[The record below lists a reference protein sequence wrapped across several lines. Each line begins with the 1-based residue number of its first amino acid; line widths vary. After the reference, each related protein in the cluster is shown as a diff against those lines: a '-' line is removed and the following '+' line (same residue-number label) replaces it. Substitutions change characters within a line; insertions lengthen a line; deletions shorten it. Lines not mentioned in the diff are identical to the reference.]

1 MIPELIKENIFLEDG
16 QIISIETGKLA
27 CQANGTAVVRM
38 GKTSLIATIVI
49 SKKEKEGI
57 NFLPLIIDYKENYS
71 AGGKIPG
78 GFLKRERRPSD
89 EEVLTMRLIDRLL
102 RPLFPQNLF
111 KEIQII
117 IYLLSYDIN
126 VLPDGLAGLAAS
138 AAVSISGIPFKG
150 PVSAVR
156 IIRFKNSF
164 LINPGIKSVKKSDI
178 NLIIG
183 GTKNSILM
191 IEGEMKEI
199 SENEIIYFLK
209 IAHFFIKLQITAQIN
224 LIKKLKLKIKSNNLP
239 VFNNLNF
246 IYFKNKIKYI
256 FYEKIYF
263 LYKKA
268 SKDRIRFQ
276 QMEICL
282 LKINNYFLY
291 DNIIINEYEQNY
303 IFEILKKEIF
313 REIILKENN
322 RLDGRSLD
330 DLRKIWS
337 KTNLLPS
344 VHGSAI
350 FSRGET
356 QALSTVTLGSYLD
369 VNKIDNVILQDQQ
382 KFYLH
387 YNFPPFST
395 GEIKLLKVIS
405 RREIGHGNLA
415 QRALKNIIPFQTP
428 YTIRVVSDILE
439 SNGSSSMATVC
450 ASTLALMDAG
460 IPIKRPVS
468 GISMGL
474 IINFLT
480 DEAIILSDILGDED
494 NIGDM
499 DFKMTGTKFGITA
512 CQMDINFPGS
522 NYEMLL
528 NSILKAKNCLLF
540 LIKKILNTIQYP
552 RFSLKENSPKIF
564 YFEIKK
570 KLIGTVIGSGGKIIQ
585 EIQTS
590 TNTNLKI
597 EEKENLGIIEIY
609 GKTEKQIKKAILKI
623 KNLICFPKK
632 EKLYKVKIKSIK
644 NYELIILLPSG
655 KKIDLNK
662 SELNKSENFKNLNLS
677 SFIRKG
683 DWIKIKSLKS
693 VNQNGK
699 INFSYKRII

>member
-102 RPLFPQNLF
+102 RPLFPQNFL

-126 VLPDGLAGLAAS
+126 VLPDGLAGLVAS
-138 AAVSISGIPFKG
+138 TAVSISGIPFKG

-199 SENEIIYFLK
+199 SENEIIYFIK

-224 LIKKLKLKIKSNNLP
+224 LIKNLKIKRKNFP

-246 IYFKNKIKYI
+246 IYLKKKIKYI
-256 FYEKIYF
+256 FYEKIYCF
-263 LYKKA
+263 FKQA
-268 SKDRIRFQ
+268 SSRIRFQ
-276 QMEICL
+276 QMEILL

-291 DNIIINEYEQNY
+291 DNLILNEDEQNY
-303 IFEILKKEIF
+303 IFEILKKEIL
-313 REIILKENN
+313 REIIFKENH

-337 KTNLLPS
+337 KTNFLPS

-356 QALSTVTLGSYLD
+356 QALSTVTLGSSLD
-369 VNKIDNVILQDQQ
+369 VNKIDNVILQDKQ

-395 GEIKLLKVIS
+395 GEIKLLKGIS

-415 QRALKNIIPFQTP
+415 QRALKNIIPFKTP

-528 NSILKAKNCLLF
+528 NSIFKAKNCLLF
-540 LIKKILNTIQYP
+540 LIKKILNTIKSP
-552 RFSLKENSPKIF
+552 SLKENSPKIF

-585 EIQTS
+585 EIKTS

-609 GKTEKQIKKAILKI
+609 GKTDKQIKNAIFKI
-623 KNLICFPKK
+623 KNLIFFPKK
-632 EKLYKVKIKSIK
+632 EKLYKVKIKYIK
-644 NYELIILLPSG
+644 NSELIIILPSG
-655 KKIDLNK
+655 QTMDLK
-662 SELNKSENFKNLNLS
+662 KSENFKNLNLY
-677 SFIRKG
+677 SFLRKG
-683 DWIKIKSLKS
+683 DWIKIKSVKK
-693 VNQNGK
+693 NGK
-699 INFSYKRII
+699 INFKRII

>member
-102 RPLFPQNLF
+102 RPLFPQNFL

-126 VLPDGLAGLAAS
+126 VLPDGLAGLVAS

-199 SENEIIYFLK
+199 SENEIIYFIK

-224 LIKKLKLKIKSNNLP
+224 LIKNLKIKSKNFP

-246 IYFKNKIKYI
+246 IYLKKKIKYI
-256 FYEKIYF
+256 FSEKIYCF
-263 LYKKA
+263 YKEA
-268 SKDRIRFQ
+268 SSIIRFQ
-276 QMEICL
+276 QMEILL

-291 DNIIINEYEQNY
+291 DNLILNEDEQNY
-303 IFEILKKEIF
+303 IFEILKKEIL
-313 REIILKENN
+313 REIILKENH

-337 KTNLLPS
+337 QTNFLPS

-356 QALSTVTLGSYLD
+356 QALSTVTLGSSLD
-369 VNKIDNVILQDQQ
+369 VNKIDNVILQDKQ

-395 GEIKLLKVIS
+395 GEIKLLKGIS

-415 QRALKNIIPFQTP
+415 QRALKNIIPFKTP

-528 NSILKAKNCLLF
+528 NSIFKAKNCLLF
-540 LIKKILNTIQYP
+540 LIKKILNTIKSP
-552 RFSLKENSPKIF
+552 SLKENSPKIF
-564 YFEIKK
+564 SFEIKK

-585 EIQTS
+585 EIKTS

-609 GKTEKQIKKAILKI
+609 GKTDKQIKNAIFKI
-623 KNLICFPKK
+623 KNLIFFPKK

-644 NYELIILLPSG
+644 NSELIIILPSG
-655 KKIDLNK
+655 QTMDLKKY
-662 SELNKSENFKNLNLS
+662 ENFKNLY
-677 SFIRKG
+677 SFLRKG
-683 DWIKIKSLKS
+683 DWIKIKS
-693 VNQNGK
+693 VNKNGK
-699 INFSYKRII
+699 INFKRII

>member
-16 QIISIETGKLA
+16 QIISLETGKLA
-27 CQANGTAVVRM
+27 CKANGTAVVRM

-102 RPLFPQNLF
+102 RPLFPQNFL

-126 VLPDGLAGLAAS
+126 VLPEGLAGLVAS

-164 LINPGIKSVKKSDI
+164 LINPGIKSVNKSDI

-199 SENEIIYFLK
+199 SEKEIIYFIK

-224 LIKKLKLKIKSNNLP
+224 LIKKLKIKINNLP
-239 VFNNLNF
+239 VFKNLNF
-246 IYFKNKIKYI
+246 IYLKKKIKYI

-268 SKDRIRFQ
+268 SSIIRFK
-276 QMEICL
+276 QMEILL
-282 LKINNYFLY
+282 LKINNYFF
-291 DNIIINEYEQNY
+291 INEDEQNY

-337 KTNLLPS
+337 KTNFLPS

-395 GEIKLLKVIS
+395 GEIKLLKGIS

-415 QRALKNIIPFQTP
+415 QRALKNIIPFKTP

-522 NYEMLL
+522 NYSMLFH
-528 NSILKAKNCLLF
+528 SILKAKNCLLF
-540 LIKKILNTIQYP
+540 LIKKIFNTIKSP
-552 RFSLKENSPKIF
+552 RFYFKANSPKIF

-570 KLIGTVIGSGGKIIQ
+570 KFLGTVIGSGGKIIQ
-585 EIQTS
+585 EIKTS

-609 GKTEKQIKKAILKI
+609 GKTDKQIKNAILKI
-623 KNLICFPKK
+623 KNLIFFPK
-632 EKLYKVKIKSIK
+632 KLYKVKIKYIK
-644 NYELIILLPSG
+644 NSELIIILPSG
-655 KKIDLNK
+655 QKMYLNK
-662 SELNKSENFKNLNLS
+662 YENLNLS

-683 DWIKIKSLKS
+683 DWIKIKSGNK
-693 VNQNGK
+693 NGK
-699 INFSYKRII
+699 INFNLNYEKTNNEELLFI

>member
-102 RPLFPQNLF
+102 RPLFPQNFF

-126 VLPDGLAGLAAS
+126 VLPDGLAGLVAS

-199 SENEIIYFLK
+199 SENEIIYFIK

-224 LIKKLKLKIKSNNLP
+224 LIKNLKIKSKNFP
-239 VFNNLNF
+239 VLNNLNF
-246 IYFKNKIKYI
+246 IYLKKKIKYI
-256 FYEKIYF
+256 FYEKIYCF
-263 LYKKA
+263 FKQA
-268 SKDRIRFQ
+268 SSIIRFQ
-276 QMEICL
+276 QMEILL

-291 DNIIINEYEQNY
+291 DNLILNEDEQNY
-303 IFEILKKEIF
+303 IFEILKKEIL
-313 REIILKENN
+313 REIILKENH

-337 KTNLLPS
+337 QTNFLPS

-356 QALSTVTLGSYLD
+356 QALSTVTLGSSLD
-369 VNKIDNVILQDQQ
+369 VNKIDNVILQDKQ

-395 GEIKLLKVIS
+395 GEIKLLKGIS

-415 QRALKNIIPFQTP
+415 QRALKNIIPFKTP

-528 NSILKAKNCLLF
+528 NSIFKAKNCLLF
-540 LIKKILNTIQYP
+540 LIKKILNTIKSP
-552 RFSLKENSPKIF
+552 SFKENSPKIF

-585 EIQTS
+585 EIKTS

-609 GKTEKQIKKAILKI
+609 GKTDKQIKNAIFKI
-623 KNLICFPKK
+623 KNLIFFPKK

-644 NYELIILLPSG
+644 NSELIIILPSG
-655 KKIDLNK
+655 QTMDLK
-662 SELNKSENFKNLNLS
+662 KSENFKNLNLY

-683 DWIKIKSLKS
+683 DWIKIKS
-693 VNQNGK
+693 VNKNGK
-699 INFSYKRII
+699 INFKRII

>member
-78 GFLKRERRPSD
+78 GFIKREIRPSD

-102 RPLFPQNLF
+102 RPLFPQNFL

-126 VLPDGLAGLAAS
+126 VLPDGLAGLVAS

-199 SENEIIYFLK
+199 SDNEIIYFIK

-224 LIKKLKLKIKSNNLP
+224 LIKNLKIKRNNLP

-246 IYFKNKIKYI
+246 IYLKTKIKYI
-256 FYEKIYF
+256 FYEKIYCF
-263 LYKKA
+263 YKQA
-268 SKDRIRFQ
+268 SYIIR
-276 QMEICL
+276 EILL

-291 DNIIINEYEQNY
+291 DNIILNEDEQNY

-313 REIILKENN
+313 REIILKENH

-337 KTNLLPS
+337 KTNFLPS

-350 FSRGET
+350 FYRGET
-356 QALSTVTLGSYLD
+356 KALSTVTLGSSLD
-369 VNKIDNVILQDQQ
+369 VKKIDNVILQDQQ

-395 GEIKLLKVIS
+395 GEIKLLKGIS

-415 QRALKNIIPFQTP
+415 QRALKNIIPFKTP

-460 IPIKRPVS
+460 ITIKRPVS

-499 DFKMTGTKFGITA
+499 DFKITGTKFGITA

-528 NSILKAKNCLLF
+528 NSIFKAKNCLLF
-540 LIKKILNTIQYP
+540 LINKILNTIKYP
-552 RFSLKENSPKIF
+552 RFSFKENYPKIC

-570 KLIGTVIGSGGKIIQ
+570 KFIGTVIGSGGKIIQ
-585 EIQTS
+585 EIKTS

-609 GKTEKQIKKAILKI
+609 GKTEKQIKNAILKI
-623 KNLICFPKK
+623 KKLIVFTKK
-632 EKLYKVKIKSIK
+632 EKLYKVKIKYIK
-644 NYELIILLPSG
+644 NSELIILLPSG
-655 KKIDLNK
+655 QTMDLKKY
-662 SELNKSENFKNLNLS
+662 ENFKNFNLS
-677 SFIRKG
+677 SFLRKG
-683 DWIKIKSLKS
+683 DWIKIKSVKK
-693 VNQNGK
+693 NGK
-699 INFSYKRII
+699 INFKRII

>member
-27 CQANGTAVVRM
+27 CKANGTAVVRM

-102 RPLFPQNLF
+102 RPLFPQNFL

-126 VLPDGLAGLAAS
+126 VLPDGLAGLVAS

-199 SENEIIYFLK
+199 SENEILYFIK

-224 LIKKLKLKIKSNNLP
+224 LIKNLKMKSKNLP

-246 IYFKNKIKYI
+246 ISLKKKIKYI
-256 FYEKIYF
+256 FYEKIYC
-263 LYKKA
+263 LYKQA
-268 SKDRIRFQ
+268 SSIIRFK
-276 QMEICL
+276 QMEILL

-291 DNIIINEYEQNY
+291 ENIILNEDEQNY

-313 REIILKENN
+313 REIILKENH

-337 KTNLLPS
+337 KTNFLPS

-350 FSRGET
+350 FYRGET
-356 QALSTVTLGSYLD
+356 KALSTVTLGSSLD
-369 VNKIDNVILQDQQ
+369 VKKIENVILQDKQ

-395 GEIKLLKVIS
+395 GEIKLLKGIS

-415 QRALKNIIPFQTP
+415 QRALKNIIPFKTP

-540 LIKKILNTIQYP
+540 LIKKILNTIKYP
-552 RFSLKENSPKIF
+552 SFKENSPKIF

-570 KLIGTVIGSGGKIIQ
+570 KFIGTVIGSGGKIIQ

-609 GKTEKQIKKAILKI
+609 GKTDKQIKNAILKI
-623 KNLICFPKK
+623 KNLIFFPKK
-632 EKLYKVKIKSIK
+632 EKLYKVKIKYIK
-644 NYELIILLPSG
+644 NSELIIIWPSG
-655 KKIDLNK
+655 QTMDLKKY
-662 SELNKSENFKNLNLS
+662 ENFKNLNLY
-677 SFIRKG
+677 SFLRKG
-683 DWIKIKSLKS
+683 DWIKIKS
-693 VNQNGK
+693 VNKNGK
-699 INFSYKRII
+699 INFKRII

>member
-1 MIPELIKENIFLEDG
+1 MIPELRKENIFLEDG

-78 GFLKRERRPSD
+78 GFIKRERRPSD

-102 RPLFPQNLF
+102 RPLFPQNFL

-126 VLPDGLAGLAAS
+126 VLPDGLAGLVAS

-156 IIRFKNSF
+156 IIRLKNSF

-199 SENEIIYFLK
+199 SENEIIYFIK

-224 LIKKLKLKIKSNNLP
+224 LIKNLKIKRNNLP

-246 IYFKNKIKYI
+246 IYLKKKIKYI

-263 LYKKA
+263 LCLDKKNI
-268 SKDRIRFQ
+268 IRFK
-276 QMEICL
+276 QMEILLHSLL

-291 DNIIINEYEQNY
+291 DNIILNEDEQNY
-303 IFEILKKEIF
+303 IFEIFKKEIL
-313 REIILKENN
+313 REIILKENH

-337 KTNLLPS
+337 KTNFLPS

-356 QALSTVTLGSYLD
+356 QALSTVTLGSSLD
-369 VNKIDNVILQDQQ
+369 VNKIDNVILQDKQ

-395 GEIKLLKVIS
+395 GEIKLLKGIS

-415 QRALKNIIPFQTP
+415 QRALKNIIPFKTP

-528 NSILKAKNCLLF
+528 NSIFKAKNCLFF
-540 LIKKILNTIQYP
+540 LIKKIFNTIKYP
-552 RFSLKENSPKIF
+552 RFSFKENYPKIF

-585 EIQTS
+585 EIKTS

-597 EEKENLGIIEIY
+597 EENLDLGIIEIY
-609 GKTEKQIKKAILKI
+609 GKTEKKIKNAILKI
-623 KNLICFPKK
+623 KNLIFFPKK
-632 EKLYKVKIKSIK
+632 EKLYKVKSIK
-644 NYELIILLPSG
+644 NYELIIILPSG
-655 KKIDLNK
+655 QTMDLKKYEK
-662 SELNKSENFKNLNLS
+662 KYS
-677 SFIRKG
+677 
-683 DWIKIKSLKS
+683 
-693 VNQNGK
+693 
-699 INFSYKRII
+699 RIFN

>member
-1 MIPELIKENIFLEDG
+1 MIPELRKENIFLEDG

-78 GFLKRERRPSD
+78 GFIKRERRPSD

-102 RPLFPQNLF
+102 RPLFPQNFF

-117 IYLLSYDIN
+117 ISLLSYDRN
-126 VLPDGLAGLAAS
+126 VLPDGLAGLVAS

-199 SENEIIYFLK
+199 SENEIIYFIK
-209 IAHFFIKLQITAQIN
+209 IAHFFIKLQITAQMN
-224 LIKKLKLKIKSNNLP
+224 LIKNLKIKRNNLP

-246 IYFKNKIKYI
+246 IYLKKKIKYI
-256 FYEKIYF
+256 FSEKIYF

-268 SKDRIRFQ
+268 SSIIRFQ
-276 QMEICL
+276 QMEIFL

-291 DNIIINEYEQNY
+291 DNIILNEDEQNY
-303 IFEILKKEIF
+303 IFEILKKEIL

-337 KTNLLPS
+337 KTNFLPS

-356 QALSTVTLGSYLD
+356 QALSTVTLGSSLD

-395 GEIKLLKVIS
+395 GEIKLLKGIS

-415 QRALKNIIPFQTP
+415 QRALKNIIPFKTP

-499 DFKMTGTKFGITA
+499 DFKITGTKFGITA

-528 NSILKAKNCLLF
+528 NSILKAKNCLFF

-552 RFSLKENSPKIF
+552 RFSFKENSPKIF

-585 EIQTS
+585 EIKTS

-609 GKTEKQIKKAILKI
+609 GKTEK
-623 KNLICFPKK
+623 KN
-632 EKLYKVKIKSIK
+632 
-644 NYELIILLPSG
+644 
-655 KKIDLNK
+655 
-662 SELNKSENFKNLNLS
+662 
-677 SFIRKG
+677 
-683 DWIKIKSLKS
+683 
-693 VNQNGK
+693 
-699 INFSYKRII
+699 

>member
-102 RPLFPQNLF
+102 RPLFPQNFL

-126 VLPDGLAGLAAS
+126 VLPDGLAGLVAS

-199 SENEIIYFLK
+199 SENEIIYFIK

-224 LIKKLKLKIKSNNLP
+224 LIKNLKIKSKNFP

-246 IYFKNKIKYI
+246 IYLKKKIKYI
-256 FYEKIYF
+256 FYEKIYCF
-263 LYKKA
+263 YKLYKQA
-268 SKDRIRFQ
+268 SSIIRFQ
-276 QMEICL
+276 QMEILL

-291 DNIIINEYEQNY
+291 DNIILNEDEQNY
-303 IFEILKKEIF
+303 IFEILKKEIL
-313 REIILKENN
+313 REIILKENH

-337 KTNLLPS
+337 QTNFLPS

-356 QALSTVTLGSYLD
+356 QALSTVTLGSSLD
-369 VNKIDNVILQDQQ
+369 VNKIDNVILQDKQ

-395 GEIKLLKVIS
+395 GEIKLLKGIS

-415 QRALKNIIPFQTP
+415 QRALKNIIPFKTP

-522 NYEMLL
+522 NYEMLFH
-528 NSILKAKNCLLF
+528 SILKAKNCLLF
-540 LIKKILNTIQYP
+540 LIKKILNTIKSP
-552 RFSLKENSPKIF
+552 SLKENSPKIF

-585 EIQTS
+585 EIKTS

-609 GKTEKQIKKAILKI
+609 GKTDKQIKNAIFKI
-623 KNLICFPKK
+623 KNLIFFPKK

-644 NYELIILLPSG
+644 NSELIIILPSG
-655 KKIDLNK
+655 QTMDLK
-662 SELNKSENFKNLNLS
+662 KSENFKNLNLY
-677 SFIRKG
+677 SFLRKG
-683 DWIKIKSLKS
+683 DWIKIKS
-693 VNQNGK
+693 VNKNGK
-699 INFSYKRII
+699 INFKRII

>member
-57 NFLPLIIDYKENYS
+57 NFLPLIIDYKENSS

-78 GFLKRERRPSD
+78 GFIKREIRPSD

-102 RPLFPQNLF
+102 RPLFPQKFL

-117 IYLLSYDIN
+117 ISLLSYDIN
-126 VLPDGLAGLAAS
+126 VLPDGLAGLVAS

-156 IIRFKNSF
+156 IIRLKNSF
-164 LINPGIKSVKKSDI
+164 LINPGIKSVNKSDI

-199 SENEIIYFLK
+199 SENEIIYFIK

-224 LIKKLKLKIKSNNLP
+224 LIKNLKIKSNNLP

-246 IYFKNKIKYI
+246 IYLQKKIKYI
-256 FYEKIYF
+256 FYEKIYCF
-263 LYKKA
+263 YKQA
-268 SKDRIRFQ
+268 SYIIR
-276 QMEICL
+276 EILL

-291 DNIIINEYEQNY
+291 DNIILNEEEQNY

-313 REIILKENN
+313 REMILKENH

-337 KTNLLPS
+337 KTNCLPS

-350 FSRGET
+350 FYRGET
-356 QALSTVTLGSYLD
+356 KALSTVTLGSYLD
-369 VNKIDNVILQDQQ
+369 VKKIDNVILQDQQ

-387 YNFPPFST
+387 YNFPPFAT
-395 GEIKLLKVIS
+395 GEIKLLKGIS

-428 YTIRVVSDILE
+428 YTIRVVSDIFE

-499 DFKMTGTKFGITA
+499 DFKITGTKFGITA

-540 LIKKILNTIQYP
+540 LIKKILNTIQSP
-552 RFSLKENSPKIF
+552 RFYFKENYPKIC

-570 KLIGTVIGSGGKIIQ
+570 KFIGTVIGYGGKIIQ

-597 EEKENLGIIEIY
+597 EEKENLGRIEIY
-609 GKTEKQIKKAILKI
+609 GKTDKQIQNAILKI
-623 KNLICFPKK
+623 KNLIFVTKK
-632 EKLYKVKIKSIK
+632 EKLYKVKIKDMK
-644 NYELIILLPSG
+644 NSELIILLPSG
-655 KKIDLNK
+655 QTIDLK
-662 SELNKSENFKNLNLS
+662 KYEHFQNLNID

-683 DWIKIKSLKS
+683 DWIKIKYVKK
-693 VNQNGK
+693 NGK
-699 INFSYKRII
+699 RNFKRII

>member
-1 MIPELIKENIFLEDG
+1 MIPELRKENIFLEDG

-78 GFLKRERRPSD
+78 GFIKRERRPSD

-102 RPLFPQNLF
+102 RPLFPQNFL

-126 VLPDGLAGLAAS
+126 VLPDGLAGLVAS

-199 SENEIIYFLK
+199 SENEIIYFIK

-224 LIKKLKLKIKSNNLP
+224 LIKNLKIKRNNLP

-246 IYFKNKIKYI
+246 IYLKNKIKYI

-263 LYKKA
+263 LYKQA
-268 SKDRIRFQ
+268 SSIIRFQ
-276 QMEICL
+276 QMEILL

-291 DNIIINEYEQNY
+291 DNIILNEDEQNY
-303 IFEILKKEIF
+303 IFEILKKEIL
-313 REIILKENN
+313 REIILKENH

-337 KTNLLPS
+337 QTNFLPS

-356 QALSTVTLGSYLD
+356 QALSTVTLGSSLD

-395 GEIKLLKVIS
+395 GEIKLLKGIS

-415 QRALKNIIPFQTP
+415 QRALKNIIPFKTP

-528 NSILKAKNCLLF
+528 NSIFKAKNCLLF

-552 RFSLKENSPKIF
+552 RFSFKENSPKIF

-585 EIQTS
+585 EIKTS

-597 EEKENLGIIEIY
+597 EEEENLGIIEIY
-609 GKTEKQIKKAILKI
+609 GKTDKQIKNAILKI
-623 KNLICFPKK
+623 KNLIFFPKK

-644 NYELIILLPSG
+644 NSELIIILPSG
-655 KKIDLNK
+655 QTMDLK
-662 SELNKSENFKNLNLS
+662 KSENLNLY
-677 SFIRKG
+677 SFLRKG
-683 DWIKIKSLKS
+683 DWIKIKS

-699 INFSYKRII
+699 INFKRII

>member
-1 MIPELIKENIFLEDG
+1 MIPELRKENIFLEDG

-78 GFLKRERRPSD
+78 GFIKRERRPSD

-102 RPLFPQNLF
+102 RPLFPQNFL

-117 IYLLSYDIN
+117 ISLLSYDRN
-126 VLPDGLAGLAAS
+126 VLPDGLAGLVAS

-199 SENEIIYFLK
+199 SENEIIYFIK
-209 IAHFFIKLQITAQIN
+209 IAHFFIKLQITAQMN
-224 LIKKLKLKIKSNNLP
+224 LIKNLKIKRNNLP

-246 IYFKNKIKYI
+246 IYLKKKIKYI
-256 FYEKIYF
+256 FSEKIYF

-268 SKDRIRFQ
+268 SSIIRFQ
-276 QMEICL
+276 QMEILL

-291 DNIIINEYEQNY
+291 DNIILNEDEQNY
-303 IFEILKKEIF
+303 IFEILKKEIL
-313 REIILKENN
+313 REIILKENH

-337 KTNLLPS
+337 KTNFLPS

-356 QALSTVTLGSYLD
+356 KALSTVTLGSSLD
-369 VNKIDNVILQDQQ
+369 VNKIDNVILQDKQ

-395 GEIKLLKVIS
+395 GEIKLLKGIS

-415 QRALKNIIPFQTP
+415 QRALKNIIPFKTP

-528 NSILKAKNCLLF
+528 NSILKAKNCLFF

-552 RFSLKENSPKIF
+552 RFSFKENSPKIF

-609 GKTEKQIKKAILKI
+609 GKTEKKIKNAIFKI
-623 KNLICFPKK
+623 KNLIFFPKK

-644 NYELIILLPSG
+644 NYELIIILPSG
-655 KKIDLNK
+655 QTMDLK
-662 SELNKSENFKNLNLS
+662 KSENLNLY
-677 SFIRKG
+677 SFLRKG
-683 DWIKIKSLKS
+683 DWIKIKS

-699 INFSYKRII
+699 INFKIII

>member
-27 CQANGTAVVRM
+27 CKANGTAVVRM

-102 RPLFPQNLF
+102 RPLFPQNFL

-126 VLPDGLAGLAAS
+126 VLPDVLAGLVAS

-164 LINPGIKSVKKSDI
+164 LINPGIKSVNKSDI

-199 SENEIIYFLK
+199 SENEIIYFIK

-224 LIKKLKLKIKSNNLP
+224 LIKNLKLKSKNLP

-246 IYFKNKIKYI
+246 IYLKKKIKYI
-256 FYEKIYF
+256 FYEKIYC
-263 LYKKA
+263 LYKQA
-268 SKDRIRFQ
+268 SSIIRFK
-276 QMEICL
+276 QMEILL

-291 DNIIINEYEQNY
+291 DNIILNEDEQNY

-313 REIILKENN
+313 REIILKENH

-337 KTNLLPS
+337 KTNFLPS

-356 QALSTVTLGSYLD
+356 QALSTVTLGSSLD
-369 VNKIDNVILQDQQ
+369 VNKIDNVILQDKQ

-395 GEIKLLKVIS
+395 GEIKLLKGIS

-415 QRALKNIIPFQTP
+415 QRALKNIIPFKTP

-499 DFKMTGTKFGITA
+499 DFKITGTKFGITA

-540 LIKKILNTIQYP
+540 LIKKILNTIKSP
-552 RFSLKENSPKIF
+552 SLKENYPKIF

-585 EIQTS
+585 EIKTS

-609 GKTEKQIKKAILKI
+609 GKTDKQIKNAILKI
-623 KNLICFPKK
+623 KNLIFFPKK
-632 EKLYKVKIKSIK
+632 EKLYKVKIKYIK
-644 NYELIILLPSG
+644 NSELIIILPSG
-655 KKIDLNK
+655 QTMYLK
-662 SELNKSENFKNLNLS
+662 KSENFKNLNLY
-677 SFIRKG
+677 SFLRKG
-683 DWIKIKSLKS
+683 DWIKIKS
-693 VNQNGK
+693 VNKNGK
-699 INFSYKRII
+699 INFKRII

>member
-27 CQANGTAVVRM
+27 CKANGTAVVRM

-102 RPLFPQNLF
+102 RPLFPQNFF

-126 VLPDGLAGLAAS
+126 VLPDGLAGLVAS

-199 SENEIIYFLK
+199 SENEIIYFIK

-224 LIKKLKLKIKSNNLP
+224 LIKNLKIKSKNLP

-246 IYFKNKIKYI
+246 IYLKKKIKYI
-256 FYEKIYF
+256 FYEKIYC

-268 SKDRIRFQ
+268 SSIIRFQ
-276 QMEICL
+276 QMEILL

-291 DNIIINEYEQNY
+291 DNIILNEDEQNY
-303 IFEILKKEIF
+303 IFEILKKEIL
-313 REIILKENN
+313 REIILKENH

-337 KTNLLPS
+337 KTNFLPS

-356 QALSTVTLGSYLD
+356 QALSTVTLGSSLD
-369 VNKIDNVILQDQQ
+369 VNQIDNVILQDKQ

-387 YNFPPFST
+387 YNFTPFST
-395 GEIKLLKVIS
+395 GEIKLLKGIS

-415 QRALKNIIPFQTP
+415 QRALKNIIPFKTP

-499 DFKMTGTKFGITA
+499 DFKITGTKFGITA

-540 LIKKILNTIQYP
+540 LIKKILNTIKYP
-552 RFSLKENSPKIF
+552 SFKENYPKIF

-585 EIQTS
+585 EIKTS

-609 GKTEKQIKKAILKI
+609 GKTEKQIKNAILKI
-623 KNLICFPKK
+623 KNLIFFPKK

-644 NYELIILLPSG
+644 NSELIIILPSG
-655 KKIDLNK
+655 QTMDLK
-662 SELNKSENFKNLNLS
+662 KSENFKKFKTLNLY

-683 DWIKIKSLKS
+683 DWIKIKS
-693 VNQNGK
+693 VNKNGK
-699 INFSYKRII
+699 INFKRII

>member
-27 CQANGTAVVRM
+27 CKANGTAVVRM

-102 RPLFPQNLF
+102 RPLFPQNFL

-126 VLPDGLAGLAAS
+126 VLPDGLAGLVAS

-199 SENEIIYFLK
+199 SENEIIYFIK

-224 LIKKLKLKIKSNNLP
+224 LIKNLKIKMKNFP

-246 IYFKNKIKYI
+246 IYLKKKIKYI
-256 FYEKIYF
+256 FYEKIYC

-268 SKDRIRFQ
+268 SSIIRFQ
-276 QMEICL
+276 QMEILL

-291 DNIIINEYEQNY
+291 DNIILNEDEQNY
-303 IFEILKKEIF
+303 IFEILKKEIL
-313 REIILKENN
+313 REIILKENH

-337 KTNLLPS
+337 QTNFLPS

-356 QALSTVTLGSYLD
+356 QALSTVTLGSSLD
-369 VNKIDNVILQDQQ
+369 VNQIDNVILQDKQ

-387 YNFPPFST
+387 YNFTPFST
-395 GEIKLLKVIS
+395 GEIKLLKGIS

-415 QRALKNIIPFQTP
+415 QRALKNIIPFKTP

-540 LIKKILNTIQYP
+540 LIKKILNTIKYP
-552 RFSLKENSPKIF
+552 SLKENYPKIF

-585 EIQTS
+585 EIKTS

-609 GKTEKQIKKAILKI
+609 GKTEKQIKNAILKI
-623 KNLICFPKK
+623 KNLIFFPKK

-644 NYELIILLPSG
+644 NSELIIILPSG
-655 KKIDLNK
+655 QTMDLKKY
-662 SELNKSENFKNLNLS
+662 ENFKKFKTLNLY

-683 DWIKIKSLKS
+683 DWIKIKS
-693 VNQNGK
+693 VNKNGK
-699 INFSYKRII
+699 INFKRII

>member
-1 MIPELIKENIFLEDG
+1 MIIKENIFLEDG

-49 SKKEKEGI
+49 SNNEKEGI

-78 GFLKRERRPSD
+78 GFIKREIRPSD

-102 RPLFPQNLF
+102 RPLFPQNFL

-117 IYLLSYDIN
+117 ISLLSYDIN

-156 IIRFKNSF
+156 IIRLKNSF

-199 SENEIIYFLK
+199 SENEIIYFIK

-224 LIKKLKLKIKSNNLP
+224 LIKNLKIKSNNLP
-239 VFNNLNF
+239 VFNKLNF
-246 IYFKNKIKYI
+246 IYLKKKIKYI

-263 LYKKA
+263 FYKKEKA
-268 SKDRIRFQ
+268 SSIIRLK
-276 QMEICL
+276 QMEIFL

-291 DNIIINEYEQNY
+291 DNIILNEDEQNY
-303 IFEILKKEIF
+303 IFEIFKKEIF

-337 KTNLLPS
+337 QTNFLPS

-356 QALSTVTLGSYLD
+356 QALSTVTLGSSLD

-395 GEIKLLKVIS
+395 GEIKLLKGIS

-415 QRALKNIIPFQTP
+415 QRALKNIIPFKTP

-480 DEAIILSDILGDED
+480 DEAIILSDLLGYED

-499 DFKMTGTKFGITA
+499 DFKITGTKFGITA

-522 NYEMLL
+522 NYEILL

-540 LIKKILNTIQYP
+540 LIKKILIKSPIFY
-552 RFSLKENSPKIF
+552 FKENYPKIF

-570 KLIGTVIGSGGKIIQ
+570 KLIGTVIGYGGKIIQ
-585 EIQTS
+585 EIKTS

-609 GKTEKQIKKAILKI
+609 GQTDNQIKNAILKI
-623 KNLICFPKK
+623 KNLIFFPKK
-632 EKLYKVKIKSIK
+632 EKLYKVKIKYIK
-644 NYELIILLPSG
+644 NYELIIILPSG
-655 KKIDLNK
+655 QTMDLKKY
-662 SELNKSENFKNLNLS
+662 ENFKNLNLS

-683 DWIKIKSLKS
+683 DWIKIKSGKK
-693 VNQNGK
+693 NGK
-699 INFSYKRII
+699 INFKRILETFKKN

>member
-16 QIISIETGKLA
+16 HIISLETGKLA
-27 CQANGTAVVRM
+27 CKANGTAVVRM

-102 RPLFPQNLF
+102 RPLFPQNFL

-126 VLPDGLAGLAAS
+126 VLPEGLAGLVAS

-164 LINPGIKSVKKSDI
+164 LINPGIKSVNKSDI

-199 SENEIIYFLK
+199 SEKEIIYFIK

-224 LIKKLKLKIKSNNLP
+224 LIKKLKIKINNLP
-239 VFNNLNF
+239 VFKNLNF
-246 IYFKNKIKYI
+246 IYLKKKIKYI

-263 LYKKA
+263 FYKKA
-268 SKDRIRFQ
+268 SSIIRFKK
-276 QMEICL
+276 MEILL
-282 LKINNYFLY
+282 LKINNYFFL
-291 DNIIINEYEQNY
+291 NEDEKNY

-313 REIILKENN
+313 REILLKENN

-337 KTNLLPS
+337 KTNFLPS

-395 GEIKLLKVIS
+395 GEIKLLKGIS

-415 QRALKNIIPFQTP
+415 QRALKNIIPFKTP

-499 DFKMTGTKFGITA
+499 DFKITGTKFGITA

-522 NYEMLL
+522 NYSMLF

-540 LIKKILNTIQYP
+540 LIKKIFNTIKSP
-552 RFSLKENSPKIF
+552 RFYFKANSPKIF

-570 KLIGTVIGSGGKIIQ
+570 KFLGTVIGSGGKIIQ
-585 EIQTS
+585 EIKTS

-609 GKTEKQIKKAILKI
+609 GKTDKQIKNAILKI
-623 KNLICFPKK
+623 KNLIFFPK
-632 EKLYKVKIKSIK
+632 KLYKVKIKYIK
-644 NYELIILLPSG
+644 NSELIIILPSG
-655 KKIDLNK
+655 QKMY
-662 SELNKSENFKNLNLS
+662 LNKSENLNLY

-683 DWIKIKSLKS
+683 DWIKIKSGNK
-693 VNQNGK
+693 NGK
-699 INFSYKRII
+699 INFNLNYEKTNNEEFLFI

>member
-78 GFLKRERRPSD
+78 GFIKREIRPSD

-126 VLPDGLAGLAAS
+126 VLPDGLAGLVAS

-199 SENEIIYFLK
+199 SENEIIYFIK

-224 LIKKLKLKIKSNNLP
+224 LIKNLKIKRNNLP

-246 IYFKNKIKYI
+246 IYLKNKIKYI
-256 FYEKIYF
+256 FYEKIYC
-263 LYKKA
+263 LYKQA
-268 SKDRIRFQ
+268 SYIIR
-276 QMEICL
+276 EILL

-291 DNIIINEYEQNY
+291 DNIILNEDEQNY

-313 REIILKENN
+313 REIIFKENH

-337 KTNLLPS
+337 QTNFLPS

-350 FSRGET
+350 FYRGET
-356 QALSTVTLGSYLD
+356 KALSTVTLGSSLD
-369 VNKIDNVILQDQQ
+369 VKKIDNVILQDQQ

-395 GEIKLLKVIS
+395 GEIKLLKGIS

-415 QRALKNIIPFQTP
+415 QRALKNIIPLKTP

-460 IPIKRPVS
+460 ITIKRPVS

-499 DFKMTGTKFGITA
+499 DFKITGTKFGITA

-528 NSILKAKNCLLF
+528 NSIFKAKNCLLF
-540 LIKKILNTIQYP
+540 LIKKILNTIKYP
-552 RFSLKENSPKIF
+552 RFSFKENYPKIF

-570 KLIGTVIGSGGKIIQ
+570 KFIGTVIGSGGKIIQ
-585 EIQTS
+585 EIKTS

-609 GKTEKQIKKAILKI
+609 GKTEKQIKNAILKI
-623 KNLICFPKK
+623 KNLIFFTKK
-632 EKLYKVKIKSIK
+632 EKLYKVKIKYIK
-644 NYELIILLPSG
+644 NSELIILLPSG
-655 KKIDLNK
+655 QTMDLKKY
-662 SELNKSENFKNLNLS
+662 ENFQNFNLS

-683 DWIKIKSLKS
+683 DWIKIKSVKK
-693 VNQNGK
+693 NGK
-699 INFSYKRII
+699 INFKRII

>member
-78 GFLKRERRPSD
+78 GFIKREIRPSD

-102 RPLFPQNLF
+102 RPLFPQNFL

-126 VLPDGLAGLAAS
+126 VLPDGLAGLVAS

-199 SENEIIYFLK
+199 SENEIIYFIK

-224 LIKKLKLKIKSNNLP
+224 LIKNLKIKSNNLP
-239 VFNNLNF
+239 VFNNNNLNF
-246 IYFKNKIKYI
+246 IYLKINFIYLKKKIKYI

-268 SKDRIRFQ
+268 SSIIRFK
-276 QMEICL
+276 QMEILL

-291 DNIIINEYEQNY
+291 DNIILNEDEQNY

-313 REIILKENN
+313 REILFKENH

-337 KTNLLPS
+337 KTNFLPS

-356 QALSTVTLGSYLD
+356 QALSTVTLGSSLD

-395 GEIKLLKVIS
+395 GEIKLLKGIS

-415 QRALKNIIPFQTP
+415 QRALKNIIPFKTP

-540 LIKKILNTIQYP
+540 LIKKILNTIQSP
-552 RFSLKENSPKIF
+552 RFYFKENYPKIF

-585 EIQTS
+585 EIKTS

-609 GKTEKQIKKAILKI
+609 GKTDKQIKNAILKI
-623 KNLICFPKK
+623 KNLIFFPKK
-632 EKLYKVKIKSIK
+632 EKLYKVKIKYIK
-644 NYELIILLPSG
+644 NSELIIILPSG
-655 KKIDLNK
+655 QTMDLK
-662 SELNKSENFKNLNLS
+662 KSENFKNLNLY

-683 DWIKIKSLKS
+683 DWIKIKSVKK
-693 VNQNGK
+693 NGK
-699 INFSYKRII
+699 INFKRII

>member
-27 CQANGTAVVRM
+27 CKANGTAVVRM

-102 RPLFPQNLF
+102 RPLFPQNFL

-126 VLPDGLAGLAAS
+126 VLPDGLAGLVAS

-199 SENEIIYFLK
+199 SENEIIYFIK

-224 LIKKLKLKIKSNNLP
+224 LIKNLKIKMNNLP

-246 IYFKNKIKYI
+246 IYLKKKIKYI
-256 FYEKIYF
+256 FYEKIYC

-268 SKDRIRFQ
+268 SSIIRFQ
-276 QMEICL
+276 QMEILL

-291 DNIIINEYEQNY
+291 DNIILNEDEQNY
-303 IFEILKKEIF
+303 IFEILKKEIL
-313 REIILKENN
+313 REIIFKENH

-337 KTNLLPS
+337 KTNFLPS

-356 QALSTVTLGSYLD
+356 QALSTVTLGSSLD
-369 VNKIDNVILQDQQ
+369 VNQIDNVILQDKQ

-387 YNFPPFST
+387 YNFTPFST
-395 GEIKLLKVIS
+395 GEIKLLKGIS

-415 QRALKNIIPFQTP
+415 QRALKNIIPFKTP

-540 LIKKILNTIQYP
+540 LIKKILNTIKYP
-552 RFSLKENSPKIF
+552 SLKENYPKIF

-570 KLIGTVIGSGGKIIQ
+570 KFIGTVIGSGGKIIQ
-585 EIQTS
+585 EIKTS

-609 GKTEKQIKKAILKI
+609 GKTEKQIKNAILKI
-623 KNLICFPKK
+623 KNLIFFPKK

-644 NYELIILLPSG
+644 NSELIIILPSG
-655 KKIDLNK
+655 QTMDLKKY
-662 SELNKSENFKNLNLS
+662 ENFKKFKTLNLY

-683 DWIKIKSLKS
+683 DWIKIKS
-693 VNQNGK
+693 VNKNGK
-699 INFSYKRII
+699 INFKRII

>member
-1 MIPELIKENIFLEDG
+1 MSSIPELIKENIFLEDG

-78 GFLKRERRPSD
+78 GFIKREIRPSD

-102 RPLFPQNLF
+102 RPLFPQNFF

-126 VLPDGLAGLAAS
+126 VLPDGLAGLVAS

-164 LINPGIKSVKKSDI
+164 LINPGIKSVNKSDI

-199 SENEIIYFLK
+199 SENEIIYFIK

-224 LIKKLKLKIKSNNLP
+224 LIKNLKIKRNNFP

-246 IYFKNKIKYI
+246 IYFKKKIKYI

-263 LYKKA
+263 FSKKA
-268 SKDRIRFQ
+268 SYRIRFK
-276 QMEICL
+276 QMEILL

-291 DNIIINEYEQNY
+291 DNIILNEDEQNY
-303 IFEILKKEIF
+303 IFEILKKEIL
-313 REIILKENN
+313 REIILKENH

-337 KTNLLPS
+337 KTNFLPS

-350 FSRGET
+350 FYRGET
-356 QALSTVTLGSYLD
+356 QALSTVTLGSSLD

-395 GEIKLLKVIS
+395 GEIKLLKGIS

-415 QRALKNIIPFQTP
+415 QRALKNIIPFKTP

-499 DFKMTGTKFGITA
+499 DFKITGTKFGITA

-540 LIKKILNTIQYP
+540 LIKKILNTIKSP
-552 RFSLKENSPKIF
+552 RFSFKENYPQIF

-570 KLIGTVIGSGGKIIQ
+570 KFIGTVIGSGGKIIQ
-585 EIQTS
+585 EIKTS

-609 GKTEKQIKKAILKI
+609 GKTEKQIKNAILKI
-623 KNLICFPKK
+623 KNLIFFPKK
-632 EKLYKVKIKSIK
+632 EKLYKVKIKYIK
-644 NYELIILLPSG
+644 NYELIIILPSG
-655 KKIDLNK
+655 QTMDLKK
-662 SELNKSENFKNLNLS
+662 SENLNLS
-677 SFIRKG
+677 SFLRKG
-683 DWIKIKSLKS
+683 DWIKIKSVKK
-693 VNQNGK
+693 NGK
-699 INFSYKRII
+699 INFKRIN

>member
-102 RPLFPQNLF
+102 RPLFPQNFL

-117 IYLLSYDIN
+117 ISLLSYDIN
-126 VLPDGLAGLAAS
+126 VLPDGLAGLVAS

-164 LINPGIKSVKKSDI
+164 LINPGIKSVNKSDI

-199 SENEIIYFLK
+199 SENEIIYFIK

-224 LIKKLKLKIKSNNLP
+224 LIKNLKIQRKNFP

-246 IYFKNKIKYI
+246 IYLKKKIKYI
-256 FYEKIYF
+256 FSEKIYC
-263 LYKKA
+263 LYKQA
-268 SKDRIRFQ
+268 SSIICFQ
-276 QMEICL
+276 QMEILL

-291 DNIIINEYEQNY
+291 DNIILNEDEQNY
-303 IFEILKKEIF
+303 IFEILKKEIL
-313 REIILKENN
+313 REIILKENH

-337 KTNLLPS
+337 QTNFLPS

-356 QALSTVTLGSYLD
+356 QALSTVTLGSSLD
-369 VNKIDNVILQDQQ
+369 VNKIDNVILQDKQ

-395 GEIKLLKVIS
+395 GEIKLLKGIS

-415 QRALKNIIPFQTP
+415 QRALKNIIPFKTP

-540 LIKKILNTIQYP
+540 LIKKILNTIKSP
-552 RFSLKENSPKIF
+552 SLKENSPKIF
-564 YFEIKK
+564 SFEIKK

-585 EIQTS
+585 EIKTS

-609 GKTEKQIKKAILKI
+609 GKTDKQIKNAIFKI
-623 KNLICFPKK
+623 KNLIFFPKK

-644 NYELIILLPSG
+644 NSELIIILPSG
-655 KKIDLNK
+655 QTMDLK
-662 SELNKSENFKNLNLS
+662 KSENFKNLNIKNLNLY

-683 DWIKIKSLKS
+683 DWIKIKS
-693 VNQNGK
+693 VNKNGK
-699 INFSYKRII
+699 INFKRIL

>member
-1 MIPELIKENIFLEDG
+1 MIPIPELIKENIFLEDG

-27 CQANGTAVVRM
+27 CKANGTAVVRM

-78 GFLKRERRPSD
+78 GFIKREIRPSD

-102 RPLFPQNLF
+102 RPLFPQNFL

-126 VLPDGLAGLAAS
+126 VLPDVLAGLVAS

-164 LINPGIKSVKKSDI
+164 LINPGIKSVNKSDI

-199 SENEIIYFLK
+199 SENEIIYFIK

-224 LIKKLKLKIKSNNLP
+224 LIKNLKIKSKNLP

-246 IYFKNKIKYI
+246 IYLKKKIKYI
-256 FYEKIYF
+256 FYEKIYC
-263 LYKKA
+263 LYKQA
-268 SKDRIRFQ
+268 SSIIRFK
-276 QMEICL
+276 QMEIL
-282 LKINNYFLY
+282 LFKINNYFLY
-291 DNIIINEYEQNY
+291 DNIILNEDEQNY
-303 IFEILKKEIF
+303 IFEILKKEIL
-313 REIILKENN
+313 REIILKENH

-337 KTNLLPS
+337 KTNFLPS

-356 QALSTVTLGSYLD
+356 QALSTVTLGSSLD
-369 VNKIDNVILQDQQ
+369 VNKIDNVILQDKQ

-395 GEIKLLKVIS
+395 GEIKLLKGIS

-415 QRALKNIIPFQTP
+415 QRALKNIIPFKTP

-540 LIKKILNTIQYP
+540 LIKKILNTIKSP
-552 RFSLKENSPKIF
+552 SLKENSPKIF

-585 EIQTS
+585 EIKTS

-609 GKTEKQIKKAILKI
+609 GKTEKQIKNAIFKI
-623 KNLICFPKK
+623 KNLIFFPKK

-644 NYELIILLPSG
+644 NSELIIILPSG
-655 KKIDLNK
+655 QTMDLK
-662 SELNKSENFKNLNLS
+662 KSENFKNLNLY

-683 DWIKIKSLKS
+683 DWIKIKS
-693 VNQNGK
+693 VNKNGK
-699 INFSYKRII
+699 INFKRII

>member
-16 QIISIETGKLA
+16 HIISLETGKLA

-78 GFLKRERRPSD
+78 GFIKRERRPSD

-102 RPLFPQNLF
+102 RPLFPQNFL

-117 IYLLSYDIN
+117 IYLLSYDRN
-126 VLPDGLAGLAAS
+126 VLPEGLAGLVAS

-164 LINPGIKSVKKSDI
+164 LINPGIKSVNKSDI

-183 GTKNSILM
+183 GTKNSIIM

-199 SENEIIYFLK
+199 SENEIIYFIK

-224 LIKKLKLKIKSNNLP
+224 LIKKLKIKIKSNNLP

-246 IYFKNKIKYI
+246 IYLKKKIKYI

-268 SKDRIRFQ
+268 SSIIRFKK
-276 QMEICL
+276 MEILL
-282 LKINNYFLY
+282 LKINNYFFL
-291 DNIIINEYEQNY
+291 NEDEQNY

-313 REIILKENN
+313 REILLKENH

-337 KTNLLPS
+337 KTNFLPS

-356 QALSTVTLGSYLD
+356 QALSTVTLGSSLD

-395 GEIKLLKVIS
+395 GEIKLLKGIS

-415 QRALKNIIPFQTP
+415 QRALKNIIPFKTP

-499 DFKMTGTKFGITA
+499 DFKITGTKFGITA

-522 NYEMLL
+522 NYSMLF

-540 LIKKILNTIQYP
+540 LIKKIFNTIKSP
-552 RFSLKENSPKIF
+552 RFYLKANSPKIF

-570 KLIGTVIGSGGKIIQ
+570 KFIGTVIGSGGKIIQ
-585 EIQTS
+585 EIKTS

-609 GKTEKQIKKAILKI
+609 GKTEKQIKNAILKI
-623 KNLICFPKK
+623 KNLIFFPK
-632 EKLYKVKIKSIK
+632 KLYKVKIKYIK
-644 NYELIILLPSG
+644 NSELIIILPSG
-655 KKIDLNK
+655 QKMDLNK
-662 SELNKSENFKNLNLS
+662 YENLNLS

-683 DWIKIKSLKS
+683 DWIKIKS
-693 VNQNGK
+693 VNKNGK
-699 INFSYKRII
+699 INFNLNI

>member
-78 GFLKRERRPSD
+78 GFIKREIRPSD

-102 RPLFPQNLF
+102 RPLFPQNFL

-126 VLPDGLAGLAAS
+126 VLPDGLAGLVAS

-199 SENEIIYFLK
+199 SEKEIIYFIK

-224 LIKKLKLKIKSNNLP
+224 LIKNLKIKRNNLP

-246 IYFKNKIKYI
+246 IYLKKKIKYI
-256 FYEKIYF
+256 FSEKIYF
-263 LYKKA
+263 FYKKA
-268 SKDRIRFQ
+268 SYIIRFK
-276 QMEICL
+276 QMEILL

-291 DNIIINEYEQNY
+291 DNIILNEDEQNY
-303 IFEILKKEIF
+303 IFEIFKKEIF
-313 REIILKENN
+313 REIILKENH

-337 KTNLLPS
+337 KTNFLPS

-395 GEIKLLKVIS
+395 GEIKLLKGIS

-415 QRALKNIIPFQTP
+415 QRALKNIIPFKTP

-499 DFKMTGTKFGITA
+499 DFKITGTKFGITA

-540 LIKKILNTIQYP
+540 LIKKILNTIKSP
-552 RFSLKENSPKIF
+552 RFYFKENYPQIF

-570 KLIGTVIGSGGKIIQ
+570 KFIGTVIGSGGKIIQ
-585 EIQTS
+585 EIKTS

-609 GKTEKQIKKAILKI
+609 GKTEKQIKNAILKI
-623 KNLICFPKK
+623 KNLIFFPKK
-632 EKLYKVKIKSIK
+632 EKLYKVKIKYIK
-644 NYELIILLPSG
+644 NSELIIILPSG
-655 KKIDLNK
+655 QTMDLKK
-662 SELNKSENFKNLNLS
+662 SENLNLS

-683 DWIKIKSLKS
+683 DWIKIKS
-693 VNQNGK
+693 VNKNGK
-699 INFSYKRII
+699 INFKRINYKF

>member
-1 MIPELIKENIFLEDG
+1 MIPELRKENIFLEDG

-78 GFLKRERRPSD
+78 GFIKRERRPSD
-89 EEVLTMRLIDRLL
+89 DEVLTMRLIDRLL
-102 RPLFPQNLF
+102 RPLFPQNFL

-117 IYLLSYDIN
+117 ISLLSYDIN

-138 AAVSISGIPFKG
+138 AAVSISGITFKG

-156 IIRFKNSF
+156 IIRLKNSF

-224 LIKKLKLKIKSNNLP
+224 LIKNLKIKRNNLP

-246 IYFKNKIKYI
+246 IYLKKKIKYI

-268 SKDRIRFQ
+268 SSIIRFQ
-276 QMEICL
+276 QMEILL

-291 DNIIINEYEQNY
+291 DNIILNEDEQNY
-303 IFEILKKEIF
+303 IFEILKKEIL
-313 REIILKENN
+313 REIILKENH

-337 KTNLLPS
+337 KTNFFPS

-356 QALSTVTLGSYLD
+356 QALSTVTLGSSLD
-369 VNKIDNVILQDQQ
+369 VNKIDNVILQDKQ

-395 GEIKLLKVIS
+395 GEIKLLKGIS

-415 QRALKNIIPFQTP
+415 QRALKNIIPFKTP

-528 NSILKAKNCLLF
+528 NSIFKAKNCLFF
-540 LIKKILNTIQYP
+540 LIKKILNTIKYP
-552 RFSLKENSPKIF
+552 RFSFKENSPKIF

-585 EIQTS
+585 EIKTS

-609 GKTEKQIKKAILKI
+609 GKTEKKIKNAILKI
-623 KNLICFPKK
+623 KNLIFFPKK

-644 NYELIILLPSG
+644 NSELIIILPSG
-655 KKIDLNK
+655 QTMDLK
-662 SELNKSENFKNLNLS
+662 KSENLY
-677 SFIRKG
+677 SFLRKG
-683 DWIKIKSLKS
+683 DWIKIKS
-693 VNQNGK
+693 VNKNGK
-699 INFSYKRII
+699 INFKRII

>member
-102 RPLFPQNLF
+102 RPLFPQNFL

-126 VLPDGLAGLAAS
+126 VLPDGLAGLVAS
-138 AAVSISGIPFKG
+138 TAVSISGIPFKG

-199 SENEIIYFLK
+199 SENEIIYFIK

-224 LIKKLKLKIKSNNLP
+224 LIKNLKIKSKNFP

-246 IYFKNKIKYI
+246 IYLKKKIKYI
-256 FYEKIYF
+256 FYEKIYCF
-263 LYKKA
+263 FKQA
-268 SKDRIRFQ
+268 SSIIRFQ
-276 QMEICL
+276 QMEILL

-291 DNIIINEYEQNY
+291 DNLILNEDEQNY
-303 IFEILKKEIF
+303 IFEILKKEIL
-313 REIILKENN
+313 REIILKENH

-337 KTNLLPS
+337 KTNFLPS

-356 QALSTVTLGSYLD
+356 QALSTVTLGSSLD
-369 VNKIDNVILQDQQ
+369 VNKIDNVILQDKQ

-395 GEIKLLKVIS
+395 GEIKLLKGIS

-415 QRALKNIIPFQTP
+415 QRALKNIIPFKTP

-540 LIKKILNTIQYP
+540 LIKKILNTIKSP
-552 RFSLKENSPKIF
+552 SLKENSPKIF

-585 EIQTS
+585 EIKTS

-609 GKTEKQIKKAILKI
+609 GKTEKQIKNAIFKI
-623 KNLICFPKK
+623 KNLIFFPKK

-644 NYELIILLPSG
+644 NSELIIILPSG
-655 KKIDLNK
+655 QTMDLK
-662 SELNKSENFKNLNLS
+662 KSENFKNLNLY
-677 SFIRKG
+677 SFLRKG
-683 DWIKIKSLKS
+683 DWIKIKSVKK
-693 VNQNGK
+693 NGK
-699 INFSYKRII
+699 INFKRII

>member
-1 MIPELIKENIFLEDG
+1 MIPELRKENIFLEDG

-78 GFLKRERRPSD
+78 GFIKRERRPSD

-102 RPLFPQNLF
+102 RPLFPQNFL

-117 IYLLSYDIN
+117 IYLLSYDRN
-126 VLPDGLAGLAAS
+126 VLPDGLAGLVAS

-199 SENEIIYFLK
+199 SENEIIYFIK

-224 LIKKLKLKIKSNNLP
+224 LIKNLKIKRNNLP

-246 IYFKNKIKYI
+246 IYLKNKIKYI
-256 FYEKIYF
+256 FYEKIYC
-263 LYKKA
+263 LYKQA
-268 SKDRIRFQ
+268 SSIIRFQ
-276 QMEICL
+276 QMEILL

-291 DNIIINEYEQNY
+291 DNIILNEDEQNY
-303 IFEILKKEIF
+303 IFEILKKEIL
-313 REIILKENN
+313 REIILKENH

-337 KTNLLPS
+337 QTNFLPS

-356 QALSTVTLGSYLD
+356 QALSTVTLGSSLD

-395 GEIKLLKVIS
+395 GEIKLLKGIS

-415 QRALKNIIPFQTP
+415 QRALKNIIPFKTP

-528 NSILKAKNCLLF
+528 NSIFKAKNCLLF

-552 RFSLKENSPKIF
+552 RFSFKENSPKIF

-585 EIQTS
+585 EIKTS

-597 EEKENLGIIEIY
+597 EEEENLGIIEIY
-609 GKTEKQIKKAILKI
+609 GKTDKQIKNAILKI
-623 KNLICFPKK
+623 KNLIFFPKK

-644 NYELIILLPSG
+644 NSELIIILPSG
-655 KKIDLNK
+655 QTMDLK
-662 SELNKSENFKNLNLS
+662 KSENLNLY
-677 SFIRKG
+677 SFLRKG
-683 DWIKIKSLKS
+683 DWIKIKS

-699 INFSYKRII
+699 INFKRII

>member
-16 QIISIETGKLA
+16 HIISLETGKLA
-27 CQANGTAVVRM
+27 CKANGTAVVRM

-89 EEVLTMRLIDRLL
+89 EEVFTMRLIDRLL
-102 RPLFPQNLF
+102 RPLFPQNFL

-126 VLPDGLAGLAAS
+126 VLPEGLAGLVAS

-164 LINPGIKSVKKSDI
+164 LINPGIKSVNKSDI

-199 SENEIIYFLK
+199 SEKEIIYFIK

-224 LIKKLKLKIKSNNLP
+224 LIKKLKIKINNLP

-246 IYFKNKIKYI
+246 IYLKKKIKYI

-268 SKDRIRFQ
+268 SSIIRFKK
-276 QMEICL
+276 MEILL
-282 LKINNYFLY
+282 LKINNYFFL
-291 DNIIINEYEQNY
+291 NEYEQNY

-313 REIILKENN
+313 REILLKENN

-337 KTNLLPS
+337 KTNFLPS

-395 GEIKLLKVIS
+395 GEIKLLKGIS

-415 QRALKNIIPFQTP
+415 QRALKNIIPFKTP

-499 DFKMTGTKFGITA
+499 DFKITGTKFGITA

-522 NYEMLL
+522 NYSMLFH
-528 NSILKAKNCLLF
+528 SILKAKNCLLF
-540 LIKKILNTIQYP
+540 LIKKIFNTIKSP
-552 RFSLKENSPKIF
+552 RFYLKANSPKIF

-570 KLIGTVIGSGGKIIQ
+570 KFLGTVIGSGGKIIQ
-585 EIQTS
+585 EIKTS

-609 GKTEKQIKKAILKI
+609 GKTDKQIKNAILKI
-623 KNLICFPKK
+623 KNLIFFPK
-632 EKLYKVKIKSIK
+632 KLYKVKIKYIK
-644 NYELIILLPSG
+644 NSELIIILPSG
-655 KKIDLNK
+655 QTMYLNK
-662 SELNKSENFKNLNLS
+662 YENFNLY

-683 DWIKIKSLKS
+683 DWIKIQSGNK
-693 VNQNGK
+693 NGK
-699 INFSYKRII
+699 INFNLNYEKTNNEEFLFI

>member
-102 RPLFPQNLF
+102 RPLFPQNFL

-126 VLPDGLAGLAAS
+126 VLPDGLAGLVAS

-156 IIRFKNSF
+156 IIRFQNSF

-199 SENEIIYFLK
+199 SENEIIYFIK

-224 LIKKLKLKIKSNNLP
+224 LIKNLKIKSKNLP

-246 IYFKNKIKYI
+246 IYLKKKIKYI
-256 FYEKIYF
+256 FYEKIYCF
-263 LYKKA
+263 YKKA
-268 SKDRIRFQ
+268 SSIIRFQ
-276 QMEICL
+276 QMEILL

-291 DNIIINEYEQNY
+291 DNLILNEDEQNY
-303 IFEILKKEIF
+303 IFEILKKEIL
-313 REIILKENN
+313 REILLKENH

-337 KTNLLPS
+337 KTNFLPS

-356 QALSTVTLGSYLD
+356 QALSTVTLGSSLD
-369 VNKIDNVILQDQQ
+369 VNKIDNVILQDKQ

-395 GEIKLLKVIS
+395 GEIKLLKGIS

-415 QRALKNIIPFQTP
+415 QRALKNIIPFKTP

-540 LIKKILNTIQYP
+540 LIKKILNTIKSP
-552 RFSLKENSPKIF
+552 SLKENSPKIF

-585 EIQTS
+585 EIKTS

-609 GKTEKQIKKAILKI
+609 GKTDKQIKNAIFKI
-623 KNLICFPKK
+623 KNLIFFPKK

-644 NYELIILLPSG
+644 NSELIIILPSG
-655 KKIDLNK
+655 QTMDLK
-662 SELNKSENFKNLNLS
+662 KSENFKNLNLY
-677 SFIRKG
+677 SFLRKG
-683 DWIKIKSLKS
+683 DWIKIKS
-693 VNQNGK
+693 VNKNGK
-699 INFSYKRII
+699 INFKRII

>member
-78 GFLKRERRPSD
+78 GFIKREIRPSD

-102 RPLFPQNLF
+102 RPLFPQNFF

-126 VLPDGLAGLAAS
+126 VLPDGLAGLVAS

-199 SENEIIYFLK
+199 SENEIIYFIK

-224 LIKKLKLKIKSNNLP
+224 LIKNLKIKRNNLP

-246 IYFKNKIKYI
+246 IYLKKKIKYI
-256 FYEKIYF
+256 FYEKIYCF
-263 LYKKA
+263 YKQA
-268 SKDRIRFQ
+268 SYIIR
-276 QMEICL
+276 EILL

-291 DNIIINEYEQNY
+291 DNIILNEDEQNY

-313 REIILKENN
+313 REIILKENH

-337 KTNLLPS
+337 KTNFLPS

-350 FSRGET
+350 FYRGET
-356 QALSTVTLGSYLD
+356 KALSTVTLGSSLD

-395 GEIKLLKVIS
+395 GEIKLLKGIS

-415 QRALKNIIPFQTP
+415 QRALKNIIPFKTP

-460 IPIKRPVS
+460 ITIKRPVS

-499 DFKMTGTKFGITA
+499 DFKITGTKFGITA

-540 LIKKILNTIQYP
+540 LIKKILNTIKYP
-552 RFSLKENSPKIF
+552 RFSFKENYPKIF

-570 KLIGTVIGSGGKIIQ
+570 KFIGTVIGSGGKIIQ
-585 EIQTS
+585 EIKTS

-609 GKTEKQIKKAILKI
+609 GKTEKQIKNAILKI
-623 KNLICFPKK
+623 KNLIFFTKK
-632 EKLYKVKIKSIK
+632 EKLYKVKIKYIK
-644 NYELIILLPSG
+644 NSELIILLPSG
-655 KKIDLNK
+655 QTMDLKKY
-662 SELNKSENFKNLNLS
+662 ENFKNFNLS

-683 DWIKIKSLKS
+683 DWIKIKSVKK
-693 VNQNGK
+693 NGK
-699 INFSYKRII
+699 INFKRII

>member
-102 RPLFPQNLF
+102 RPLFPQNFL

-126 VLPDGLAGLAAS
+126 VLPDGLAGLVAS

-199 SENEIIYFLK
+199 SENEIIYFIK

-224 LIKKLKLKIKSNNLP
+224 LIKNLKIKSKNFP

-246 IYFKNKIKYI
+246 IYLKKKIKYI
-256 FYEKIYF
+256 FSEKIYCF
-263 LYKKA
+263 YKEA
-268 SKDRIRFQ
+268 SSIIRFQ
-276 QMEICL
+276 QMEILL

-291 DNIIINEYEQNY
+291 DNLILNEDEQNY
-303 IFEILKKEIF
+303 IFEILKKEIL
-313 REIILKENN
+313 REIILKENH

-337 KTNLLPS
+337 QTNFLPS

-356 QALSTVTLGSYLD
+356 QALSTVTLGSSLD
-369 VNKIDNVILQDQQ
+369 VNKIDNVILQDKQ

-395 GEIKLLKVIS
+395 GEIKLLKGIS

-415 QRALKNIIPFQTP
+415 QRALKNIIPFKTP

-528 NSILKAKNCLLF
+528 NSIFKAKNCLLF
-540 LIKKILNTIQYP
+540 LIKKILNTIKSP
-552 RFSLKENSPKIF
+552 SLKENSPKIF

-585 EIQTS
+585 EIKTS

-609 GKTEKQIKKAILKI
+609 GKTDKQIKNAIFKI
-623 KNLICFPKK
+623 KNLIFFPKK

-644 NYELIILLPSG
+644 NSELIIILPSG
-655 KKIDLNK
+655 MDLK
-662 SELNKSENFKNLNLS
+662 KSENFKNLY
-677 SFIRKG
+677 SFLRKG
-683 DWIKIKSLKS
+683 DWIKIKS
-693 VNQNGK
+693 VNKNGK
-699 INFSYKRII
+699 INFKRII